1 MEDENERIDQ
11 LIIEGSEMRSLAVLI
26 DVAKSICKIKY
37 INKNNKIM
45 SGTGFFIKIERKDDN
60 DPLFCLM
67 SNEHVISKEVIK
79 SKTELEIFYDNQH
92 QKIKLVLD
100 KDLRFIRDYRYLNID
115 AVIVEIFPE
124 EVQQNYFLLP
134 NIEYIGENYAE
145 FKDELICIVQFPGG
159 KDLNYSV
166 GRIIDVK
173 DYSNELTH
181 LSTTK
186 AGSSGSP
193 IFIKESR
200 HVLGI
205 HRQGNIRRNENY
217 GNFIKPII
225 DSIKLGL
232 NYGKIKYNENEYE
245 GEYKNSFSEGKG
257 KITYAKSKEFYFGA
271 WKEYKKHGKGILYYE
286 PNKIKYIGDFSE
298 DEFEGIGKL
307 YDKNGNYYIG
317 QFSLGDKFGQGK
329 YYSKDNKLI
338 YDGNFAFGK
347 YNGIGK
353 EIISEKDNFYYE
365 GNYENGLM
373 QGKGK
378 LFFKNKVMYEGE
390 FEKGNYVENGKIIK
404 DNGQYYIGQFKD
416 FKMEGKGILYNKDNS
431 ICYEGDFLNNKK
443 HGFGKL
449 YEQNGSYYEGNFK
462 NDLEDGKGKI
472 YDKNGKIIFDG
483 FFKEG
488 LMEGEGIYDD
498 GNIHMEGTFKNGEL
512 NGKGFLTSKD
522 GVKYEGEFVNG
533 LKEGL
538 GKLTTKDENYEGMFK
553 NGKKN
558 GFGIFHLNIKGRN
571 HIYEGNFLDDKYD
584 GEGELIIEG
593 LAYVKGKFKNGH
605 NHGEAKLYDKNH
617 NLRYDGH
624 FVNGEAEGDN
634 EKKIYENGSFYIGQ
648 IRKGKRNGNGILYN
662 KDNEIIYEGQYVN
675 DKMEGKGLMYFE
687 KRDYYYTGQFKDGKY
702 NGEGQIYL
710 TKEDRKVF
718 DGNFVNGKMQGEGII
733 FYKDGTFKVITFE
746 EGKEVGEAVEYIR
759 VNGALSYF
767 ESVGNAIHENCFIY

>member
-45 SGTGFFIKIERKDDN
+45 NGTGFFIKIERKDDN

-67 SNEHVISKEVIK
+67 SNEHVISKEIIE
-79 SKTELEIFYDNQH
+79 SKTEIEIFYDNQH
-92 QKIKLVLD
+92 QKIKIVLD

-115 AVIVEIFPE
+115 AVIIEIFPE
-124 EVQQNYFLLP
+124 EIQQNYFLLP
-134 NIEYIGENYAE
+134 NIEYIEENYAE

-166 GRIIDVK
+166 GKIIDVK

-181 LSTTK
+181 LSATK

-205 HRQGNIRRNENY
+205 HKQGNIRKNENY

-232 NYGKIKYNENEYE
+232 NFGKIKYKENEYE
-245 GEYKNSFSEGKG
+245 GEYTNSLSEGKG
-257 KITYAKSKEFYFGA
+257 KITYSKSKEFYFGA
-271 WKEYKKHGKGILYYE
+271 WKEYKKYGKGILYYE
-286 PNKIKYIGDFSE
+286 PNKIKYIGDFAE
-298 DEFEGIGKL
+298 DEFEGTGKL

-317 QFSLGDKFGQGK
+317 QFSLGEKFGQGK

-338 YDGNFAFGK
+338 YEGNFAFGK

-365 GNYENGLM
+365 GNYENGVM

-378 LFFKNKVMYEGE
+378 LFFRNKVMYEGE
-390 FEKGNYVENGKIIK
+390 FDKGNYVENGKIIK
-404 DNGQYYIGQFKD
+404 VNGQYYIGQFKG
-416 FKMEGKGILYNKDNS
+416 FKIEGKGILYNKDNT
-431 ICYEGDFLNNKK
+431 ICYEGEFLNNEK

-449 YEQNGSYYEGNFK
+449 YAQNGNYYEGNFK

-472 YDKNGKIIFDG
+472 FDKNGKTIFDG

-488 LMEGEGIYDD
+488 LKEGEGIYDD
-498 GNIHMEGTFKNGEL
+498 GNIHIEGIYKNDKL
-512 NGKGFLTSKD
+512 NGKGFLTSKN

-553 NGKKN
+553 NNKKN
-558 GFGIFHLNIKGRN
+558 GFGILHSNKEDRKL
-571 HIYEGNFLDDKYD
+571 IYEGNFLNDEFD
-584 GEGELIIEG
+584 GEGELILEG
-593 LAYVKGKFKNGH
+593 LFYVKGNFKNGH
-605 NHGEAKLYDKNH
+605 SHGEVKLYDKNH

-624 FVNGEAEGDN
+624 IVDDKKEGDN
-634 EKKIYENGSFYIGQ
+634 EKHIYEDGSFYIGQ
-648 IRKGKRNGNGILYN
+648 FRKGKRNGNGIIYN
-662 KDNEIIYEGQYVN
+662 KDNEIIYEGQFVN
-675 DKMEGKGLMYFE
+675 DKKEGNGLMYFE
-687 KRDYYYTGQFKDGKY
+687 SRDYYYIGKFKDDKF

-718 DGNFVNGKMQGEGII
+718 DGNFVNHKMQGEGII
-733 FYKDGTFKVITFE
+733 FYKDGTVKVVTFE

-759 VNGALSYF
+759 VNGALNF
-767 ESVGNAIHENCFIY
+767 FGTVGNAIQEKCFIY